1 MPMLSLGRPGSIPG
15 LIPNPRNAGFA
26 VLPEAPDDLER
37 LHAFIEPHS
46 PQAAARAIGVLLAPA
61 ERLPSFPGMSLP
73 WEADNDYRELPVR
86 FGTRGYVIR
95 YRLSGDQEVIVRVW
109 HALEQR

>member
-1 MPMLSLGRPGSIPG
+1 MRALRW
-15 LIPNPRNAGFA
+15 
-26 VLPEAPDDLER
+26 LPEALDDLKR

-46 PQAAARAIGVLLAPA
+46 PQAAARAIGVLLASA
-61 ERLPSFPGMSLP
+61 ERLTSFPEMGRP
-73 WEADNDYRELPVR
+73 WEADNDFRELPVR

-95 YRLSGDQEVIVRVW
+95 YRLPEDRVVIVRVW